1 MGLSGVT
8 QLSYRPD
15 IDGLRAVAVMSVVLY
30 HFGIVRA
37 LSGGFIGVDIF
48 FVISGFLITSLITAD
63 LKVGSFSL
71 LAFYQRR
78 IRRIFPAMLVVLA
91 ASLVAGYFFLLPGDY
106 TSLGVSAAYSAASL
120 SNWYFL
126 QNTGYFDRVADM
138 LPLLHMWSLS
148 VEEQFYLVWPLLLAA
163 FFFIA
168 RKEAVV
174 IAALICAVVIGG
186 LWLSVQRTGTD
197 PKSAFFLAHL
207 RAWELALGA
216 LLVFLP
222 PLRKSVSRWKNE
234 LPTIIGVALI
244 AISVLTLSR
253 EHLFPGLNAVPACVG
268 AALII
273 WPRGSESLVGHMLS
287 LPAMRFIGLI
297 SYSLYLWHW
306 PVLVFYRHYA
316 SGAAPTFAVA
326 TALAAA
332 SIGLAY
338 LSWRFIE
345 QPARRGT
352 VKPLL
357 TVGVGLAA
365 ASTAAV
371 AGLSVAALHGFPS
384 RLSPDVQDMSSL
396 EEMWKWECPQ
406 QVTLDGLPPRSYC
419 AFGANWSE
427 ARTKAVLWGDSHADH
442 WAPII
447 QPVAERAGIAVLLY
461 RE

>member
-1 MGLSGVT
+1 VT

-30 HFGIVRA
+30 HFGIVGA
-37 LSGGFIGVDIF
+37 LSGGFVGVDIF
-48 FVISGFLITSLITAD
+48 FVISGFLITGLIVAD
-63 LKVGSFSL
+63 LKVGSFNL

-91 ASLVAGYFFLLPGDY
+91 VSLVAGYFFLLPGDY

-120 SNWYFL
+120 SNRYFL

-168 RKEAVV
+168 RKEAVI

-253 EHLFPGLNAVPACVG
+253 EHLWTERGPRVRRRRLDHLAARRRDPRRSHAVHSGDAVHWPDFLFAISLALAGARVLPPLHLGRRAYFGGSHGLG
-268 AALII
+268 RSIDRLGI
-273 WPRGSESLVGHMLS
+273 SLVALHRATRPPGH
-287 LPAMRFIGLI
+287 GQ
-297 SYSLYLWHW
+297 
-306 PVLVFYRHYA
+306 
-316 SGAAPTFAVA
+316 AAPNRGRRPGRRIDRRGCRAQRRRAARISGQTVA
-326 TALAAA
+326 
-332 SIGLAY
+332 G
-338 LSWRFIE
+338 RPRHE
-345 QPARRGT
+345 QPGGN
-352 VKPLL
+352 VE
-357 TVGVGLAA
+357 VGVSAA
-365 ASTAAV
+365 
-371 AGLSVAALHGFPS
+371 
-384 RLSPDVQDMSSL
+384 
-396 EEMWKWECPQ
+396 
-406 QVTLDGLPPRSYC
+406 
-419 AFGANWSE
+419 
-427 ARTKAVLWGDSHADH
+427 GDA
-442 WAPII
+442 
-447 QPVAERAGIAVLLY
+447 
-461 RE
+461 